1 MREGAHRM
9 VSAVVRCLAS
19 DWESS
24 MRSISRA
31 TPPAVLPGW
40 RTRAT
45 ASALN
50 SEVNH
55 RRRRRFLP
63 ATTRHTQWPLRGS
76 GGDLQGLPL
85 RLAEGIC
92 ACQAGGLLLLH
103 ATHKPI
109 PKLRTARWDAR
120 TTGPSSAGRSLAG
133 QPRSCRLTGTPI
145 ALNGRV
151 RGHAATQVG
160 ALGGVAGS
168 AARLRSPTPTPEVPP
183 RRSIRRRPRPHRCRA
198 AGPLRTPSLPSC
210 GPSPRR
216 RRER

>member
-85 RLAEGIC
+85 RLAEGIVC
-92 ACQAGGLLLLH
+92 LPGGWLAPPARDPQADPQTAHRSVGRADDGTEFRRPFPCGTAEVVSIDRDAHSAQRTSSRSRRDAGGRPGRCSGLGRE
-103 ATHKPI
+103 AQVPDAYSGGT
-109 PKLRTARWDAR
+109 TA
-120 TTGPSSAGRSLAG
+120 
-133 QPRSCRLTGTPI
+133 
-145 ALNGRV
+145 
-151 RGHAATQVG
+151 
-160 ALGGVAGS
+160 
-168 AARLRSPTPTPEVPP
+168 
-183 RRSIRRRPRPHRCRA
+183 
-198 AGPLRTPSLPSC
+198 
-210 GPSPRR
+210 
-216 RRER
+216 